1 MVHSLSMGEQ
11 AAGGANVTMTDRRAE
26 LLTRVMADVATS
38 GLADRSLR
46 ELAAAVGSSHR
57 MLLYHFGSRDGLVA
71 AVVAAV
77 EADQRSALVE
87 IAEDARSPAEVVR
100 RLWARVS
107 SPELRP
113 FVRLFFETTAYAA
126 RSGRPTDLTDP
137 WLGEGEDATAAL
149 GVAFDPVEVRV
160 GIAVMR
166 GLLVD
171 VVTTGDV
178 DTATEA
184 LERFLA
190 MWDHWRAD
198 PPAVLV

>member
-1 MVHSLSMGEQ
+1 MYQVVHWLSMG
-11 AAGGANVTMTDRRAE
+11 DPKAE
-26 LLTRVMADVATS
+26 LLARVMDEVAAG

-46 ELAAAVGSSHR
+46 DLATATGTSHR
-57 MLLYHFGSRDGLVA
+57 MLLYHFGSRDGLIA

-87 IAEDARSPAEVVR
+87 IAGDAGSPAEVVR
-100 RLWARVS
+100 RLWGRVS
-107 SPELRP
+107 SPEVRP
-113 FVRLFFETTAYAA
+113 FVRLFFEATAYAA
-126 RSGRPTDLTDP
+126 RAEGSTDLTDP
-137 WLGEGEDATAAL
+137 WLDDGEDVTATI
-149 GVAFDPVEVRV
+149 GMVFDPLEVRV

-178 DTATEA
+178 DTATAA

-190 MWDHWRAD
+190 MWDRWRED
-198 PPAVLV
+198 PTPPR